1 MEGRYRERN
10 RDPVTFFLCSLIIAA
25 KKGKWVNQF
34 QRFLEDTGGHSV
46 GEGF

>member
-1 MEGRYRERN
+1 MGGGYRERN
-10 RDPVTFFLCSLIIAA
+10 RDPVTFFLRSLIMAA

-46 GEGF
+46 EEGF